1 MIREVRMCKDGTLAF
16 VPVEEMEKIRENK
29 FTQREIQITET
40 PQQLKAGDGISFEMK
55 FILDLEETDADRV
68 ELKLRCGKEKET
80 RCIFNLKNG
89 ELLVDRSCADGWSV
103 GTSRS
108 VLKVSEKSLDVHIFS
123 DQSSLEIFTDQY
135 RNNHSNNI
143 FAGNDQDEISISAF
157 GGRAVIRDY
166 EAYGLQECFN

>member
-1 MIREVRMCKDGTLAF
+1 
-16 VPVEEMEKIRENK
+16 
-29 FTQREIQITET
+29 
-40 PQQLKAGDGISFEMK
+40 MK
-55 FILDLEETDADRV
+55 FIFDLEETDADRV

-143 FAGNDQDEISISAF
+143 FAGNDQDEIYL
-157 GGRAVIRDY
+157 RLVEER
-166 EAYGLQECFN
+166 

>member
-1 MIREVRMCKDGTLAF
+1 MVYSQPRNIFVKRDVKLTEPPDAEPHVRWCERSAA
-16 VPVEEMEKIRENK
+16 
-29 FTQREIQITET
+29 
-40 PQQLKAGDGISFEMK
+40 KAVSYSI
-55 FILDLEETDADRV
+55 ETDADRV
-68 ELKLRCGKEKET
+68 ELKLRCGKEKES
-80 RCIFNLKNG
+80 RCIFDLKNG

-143 FAGNDQDEISISAF
+143 FAGNDQDAISISAF